1 MDKIKIP
8 EGEKF
13 FLFMV
18 YVGLVGAALI
28 LLVDYT
34 TKRQIL
40 AAAKEFRDAQG
51 GQGGSYGPANHT
63 GHILPADMGSMASGN
78 DAGMEAGPDVEH
90 VPFPTRKVAQPRD
103 ASGKFGPRDPEPN
116 SGNGSGPIPAGNK
129 PVGA

>member
-13 FLFMV
+13 FLFLV

-40 AAAKEFRDAQG
+40 AAAKEIKDAQRSPG
-51 GQGGSYGPANHT
+51 GFDGASAHPGNLRGANPGSV
-63 GHILPADMGSMASGN
+63 ASGD
-78 DAGMEAGPDVEH
+78 DAGMETPNDSEH
-90 VPFPTRKVAQPRD
+90 IPFPTRKVAQPRD
-103 ASGKFGPRDPEPN
+103 ASGKFGPRDPDTN
-116 SGNGSGPIPAGNK
+116 SGNGSGPIPAGSQ
-129 PVGA
+129 PVES